1 MVTGDGV
8 QFLSSNAQ
16 DFIEDHADR
25 TPIHAGESIPEQ

>member
-16 DFIEDHADR
+16 DFIEEGR
-25 TPIHAGESIPEQ
+25 YRSYGFQKRYS